1 MEELARSA
9 WELARRGPGPRT
21 VVGLAGPPGA
31 GKSTLARGL
40 VAEVGRLAGAE
51 AAGYLPLDGFH
62 LSNAQLDRLGLASRK
77 GSAPSFD
84 VWGYVALLRR
94 VTQETGHDI
103 YVPDYDRT
111 LHEPVAARH
120 LLRPGTRLVITEGN
134 YLACP
139 EPGWAEAR
147 KLMAEVWYVEVPDD
161 VRDTRLVERQLAA
174 GRTPAGAREWV
185 DTNDHPNGE
194 QVKRSRGH
202 CDRILIPVA
211 GTSPEGRGDARRLA
225 GAVSAY
231 RWATETGAG
240 SPAAAWPGHRWKSDR
255 K

>member
-1 MEELARSA
+1 MEMEDLARHA
-9 WELARRGPGPRT
+9 WALARHGPGPRT

-31 GKSTLARGL
+31 GKSTLAHAL
-40 VAEVGRLAGAE
+40 VAEVERLAGAG

-84 VWGYVALLRR
+84 IWGYVALLRR

-120 LLRPGTRLVITEGN
+120 LLRPGTRLAITEGN

-139 EPGWAEAR
+139 EPGWTAAR
-147 KLMAEVWYVEVPDD
+147 NLMAEVWYVEVPDG
-161 VRDTRLVERQLAA
+161 VRDARLVERQLAA
-174 GRTPAGAREWV
+174 GRTAAGAREWV

-194 QVKRSRGH
+194 QVKRSREN
-202 CDRILIPVA
+202 CDRILTP
-211 GTSPEGRGDARRLA
+211 GDRDLSEGRADFRH
-225 GAVSAY
+225 V
-231 RWATETGAG
+231 
-240 SPAAAWPGHRWKSDR
+240 
-255 K
+255 